1 MAQLRP
7 TPANPPGDPAGRI
20 SQLLPSV
27 KCSNCNQPVPLDEL
41 GDHTCRPTPPVPTL
55 PEPKVSPSAV
65 ASLLPQ
71 RLQGRVAPSPPRAKS
86 PVPIPSAAPI
96 PSASRPSSSS
106 SRPSSSASR
115 PSSSASAGASRPSSR
130 GPPPTAPHGRP
141 QYQPKKSPLSRPQPE
156 PEPTPSH
163 NTSSGSSRPRPDS
176 RSRALSTAGSIAS
189 NASTPTTARPSY
201 APSPSPMAAAK
212 IQSVPPPRPESHAPR
227 PQTVEPDT
235 KTGGEAGMAGVGRR
249 GFAAAARAAM
259 FVMPTG
265 SSDPPRL
272 SVQGMDGRRANAPK
286 YLDINTTA
294 LEAST
299 SRCKFNFPY
308 ALP

>member
-106 SRPSSSASR
+106 SRPHRVQADPR
-115 PSSSASAGASRPSSR
+115 RVRVLVRVDPRLVAPRLLLLMEGPSISQRRAHYLVLNPSPNLPPLTTQALVR
-130 GPPPTAPHGRP
+130 HAPAPTAVHELYPPPDLSHPMPLLLLLPALHTPRLRLRWL
-141 QYQPKKSPLSRPQPE
+141 QPKSS
-156 PEPTPSH
+156 PSH
-163 NTSSGSSRPRPDS
+163 RLVRNRTRLVLKPSNLIPR
-176 RSRALSTAGSIAS
+176 
-189 NASTPTTARPSY
+189 
-201 APSPSPMAAAK
+201 
-212 IQSVPPPRPESHAPR
+212 Q
-227 PQTVEPDT
+227 VEKPVWP
-235 KTGGEAGMAGVGRR
+235 A
-249 GFAAAARAAM
+249 
-259 FVMPTG
+259 
-265 SSDPPRL
+265 
-272 SVQGMDGRRANAPK
+272 
-286 YLDINTTA
+286 
-294 LEAST
+294 
-299 SRCKFNFPY
+299 
-308 ALP
+308 